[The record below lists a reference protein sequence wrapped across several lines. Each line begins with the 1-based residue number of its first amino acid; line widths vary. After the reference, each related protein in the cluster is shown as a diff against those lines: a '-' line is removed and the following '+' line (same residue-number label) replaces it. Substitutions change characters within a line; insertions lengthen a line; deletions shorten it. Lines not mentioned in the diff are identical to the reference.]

1 MQAAC
6 TSFVL
11 KSSSRS
17 ASCLRLR
24 LYHRTIPLCIAQPRS
39 PKHDRDPFSK
49 LGLRSNRPPDSSAS
63 SKSPQRHGCPHLSD
77 QDWEIRTGR
86 AIYVLQQTL
95 PEFFFTGLVT
105 SMDKATGI
113 PRSSATSRSIPVLNA
128 NPLDYQVYADDDDV
142 EGIYS
147 PKVGLCYTPPVALPP
162 PFPATLHIEGL
173 PLYLASAV
181 FIRHTLNALY
191 VDLKLELRKC
201 IVNTPRLPTSASMSA
216 PTSILG
222 PTTTPEPTPMPW
234 QKQNPKNKRG
244 SSREKSLVVGFCVTG
259 TSRVSGAPA
268 EWEVTSTYTFS
279 PLSGLIDKHIINSI
293 YPAPHQAV
301 YDALRTSLGK
311 VFGFGMEGEE
321 QGLQE
326 RRQEGAG
333 AAACA
338 AAAGIGINTRVG
350 GGCKEVKQ

>member
-1 MQAAC
+1 MTWQHPNHDPQNTTATPSPNSAYAQ
-6 TSFVL
+6 TDRPTPARAQSPLSVTDVRISL
-11 KSSSRS
+11 TKTGKSAQVRV
-17 ASCLRLR
+17 CLL
-24 LYHRTIPLCIAQPRS
+24 LFLLFFAYWGQ
-39 PKHDRDPFSK
+39 
-49 LGLRSNRPPDSSAS
+49 
-63 SKSPQRHGCPHLSD
+63 Q
-77 QDWEIRTGR
+77 GR

-201 IVNTPRLPTSASMSA
+201 IVNTPRLPTSAPMSA

-350 GGCKEVKQ
+350 G